1 MSLGLGL
8 CVQNYADPTDADSV
22 PLFRDSSL
30 APPLLQRRRLEVVL
44 DVLVCAVRVGGAL
57 ALAVG

>member
-1 MSLGLGL
+1 MSVGLGL

-30 APPLLQRRRLEVVL
+30 APPPLQRGKLRVAL
-44 DVLVCAVRVGGAL
+44 DVLVSAVRVGGAL
-57 ALAVG
+57 A